1 MPPEKSPLSPGNG
14 TPPFPDGFSDAS
26 VKWGNSWILEGQ
38 AVRYGQITLEKEQS
52 ARLLGWGIRFFLT
65 AALTASR
72 TPRRIRPL
80 CSGLY
85 CGGGP
90 RSRRRRC
97 AVGRTGG
104 RGPVCGLRRCASLSG
119 RRNFDSHRRNGLS
132 GNPLPVRTAGYGPDG
147 RGAILGCKRNL
158 CTSISLP
165 LGPPDPLPGGCRSDW
180 CAAWFFIPLFQ
191 PRRPTRCQKGY
202 CF

>member
-14 TPPFPDGFSDAS
+14 TPPFPDGLFRCVR
-26 VKWGNSWILEGQ
+26 VKWGKLLDFGGTSCAIRADHVGKG
-38 AVRYGQITLEKEQS
+38 AVG
-52 ARLLGWGIRFFLT
+52 T
-65 AALTASR
+65 AAGLGNSVFSYGGADR
-72 TPRRIRPL
+72 QPYPRRIRPL

-158 CTSISLP
+158 CTSIS
-165 LGPPDPLPGGCRSDW
+165 PPGT
-180 CAAWFFIPLFQ
+180 A
-191 PRRPTRCQKGY
+191 
-202 CF
+202 